1 MAMMQPTIDALNE
14 RTKAAEGAA
23 QAAEIEVRRLRS
35 KMENNPVDLPFDQ
48 IVEAPGRRRRLPPQE
63 FEELRQNL
71 ENNPLVHPVAVRL
84 LLDRKTV
91 DGRQMYEL
99 ISGYNRLDILRMLDR
114 KVAPV
119 RVLSVDNVEAD
130 DAAFWSN
137 LFQHSL
143 SDFEKYLGLK
153 KVQARH
159 GLSEAQLAK
168 HAGVSKTLLSFLF
181 SYEALP
187 QPVLD
192 FLRDQPYILD
202 ANAARAIGIVVKS
215 GGTERVVEAMR
226 ELAAGRISQ
235 GEAVA
240 QAQQERSSAPPSSEG
255 R

>member
-1 MAMMQPTIDALNE
+1 M
-14 RTKAAEGAA
+14 R
-23 QAAEIEVRRLRS
+23 V
-35 KMENNPVDLPFDQ
+35 
-48 IVEAPGRRRRLPPQE
+48 
-63 FEELRQNL
+63 
-71 ENNPLVHPVAVRL
+71 
-84 LLDRKTV
+84 
-91 DGRQMYEL
+91 
-99 ISGYNRLDILRMLDR
+99 LDR

-159 GLSEAQLAK
+159 GLGEAQLAK

-192 FLRDQPYILD
+192 FLRDQPHILD

-226 ELAAGRISQ
+226 ELAAGRDIAGRGGGAGAA
-235 GEAVA
+235 GEIKRAAIERRKVTFREGEH
-240 QAQQERSSAPPSSEG
+240 QADPPRQLGVPPALGVWHFPVRRVQERGASG
-255 R
+255 FGC